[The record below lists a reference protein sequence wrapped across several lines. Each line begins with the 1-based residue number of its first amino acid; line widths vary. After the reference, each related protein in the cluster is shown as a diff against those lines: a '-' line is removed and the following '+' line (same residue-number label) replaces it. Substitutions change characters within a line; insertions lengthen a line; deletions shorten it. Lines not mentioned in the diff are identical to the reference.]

1 MLLAAAGCCCYC
13 SVFTYT
19 FFHSVVSL
27 ILIWLDG
34 TSVRIK
40 LNPWNVFICCCL
52 FFYVGVILLLV
63 FFRRCLFRAR
73 SVDHTR
79 KGIRHLF
86 MCIAVLRVR
95 VLSTWRIF
103 FNAPIFF
110 DRIFFLFSGSHGTA
124 QSKCNVFSFLPFD
137 IGCSL
142 CVVFICAGR
151 FMILFLWEPQRKHWK
166 CAGKSIVRSKISFSL
181 ILARFVDNSQLFKMY
196 ICCKKNR
203 SHDATAVNIECLLNR
218 FFWLE
223 TIWKT

>member
-1 MLLAAAGCCCYC
+1 MSELFYFLFF
-13 SVFTYT
+13 SVAVSFALGRSITPEKAFVIY
-19 FFHSVVSL
+19 SCVSL
-27 ILIWLDG
+27 CYAFG
-34 TSVRIK
+34 SFRHGE
-40 LNPWNVFICCCL
+40 
-52 FFYVGVILLLV
+52 FFLMRPFFSTV
-63 FFRRCLFRAR
+63 FF
-73 SVDHTR
+73 S
-79 KGIRHLF
+79 
-86 MCIAVLRVR
+86 
-95 VLSTWRIF
+95 
-103 FNAPIFF
+103 
-110 DRIFFLFSGSHGTA
+110 FFLGRMGQHRVNAMFSHF
-124 QSKCNVFSFLPFD
+124 CRNVDLPFD

-166 CAGKSIVRSKISFSL
+166 RAGKSIVRSKISFSL